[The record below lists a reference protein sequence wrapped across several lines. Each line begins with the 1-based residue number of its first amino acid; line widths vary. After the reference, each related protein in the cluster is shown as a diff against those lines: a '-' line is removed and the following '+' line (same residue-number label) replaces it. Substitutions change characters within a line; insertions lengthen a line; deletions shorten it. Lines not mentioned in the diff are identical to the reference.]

1 LVLAIEN
8 LGGIIGSGTDDGTVA
23 RMPLDALALALGA
36 AGLHALWN
44 LLLARER
51 DTEAATAVAL
61 VALVAVLV
69 LPAAL
74 TWRVD
79 ADAIPFIA
87 GSAALELAYV
97 ALLATAYR
105 RYELSLVYPVARGLA
120 PVLALLIV
128 VAAGG
133 ARPSTLGIV
142 GVLAV
147 AGGVLLVRGAR
158 GDLGGLVF
166 GIVIAAAIAGYTVVD
181 RYGIGHAAA
190 GPYLLLVM
198 LGPAL
203 VYPLFVGVGRTR
215 AAVSGVTVVIGGAS
229 ASAYL
234 LVLLALRL
242 ASAPAVAAVR
252 ESSVVIATAAAA
264 VVLHER
270 VSSTRL
276 AGAAVVA
283 AGVALLALS

>member
-1 LVLAIEN
+1 
-8 LGGIIGSGTDDGTVA
+8 
-23 RMPLDALALALGA
+23 MPLDALALALGA

-61 VALVAVLV
+61 VALIVVLV
-69 LPAAL
+69 IPAAL

-79 ADAIPFIA
+79 ADAVPFIV
-87 GSAALELAYV
+87 GSAALELTYV

-133 ARPSTLGIV
+133 ARPSTLGVV

-147 AGGVLLVRGAR
+147 AVGVLLVRGAR

-166 GIVIAAAIAGYTVVD
+166 GIVIAAAIAGYPVID
-181 RYGIGHAAA
+181 RYGIRHAAA

-203 VYPLFVGVGRTR
+203 VYPLAIGRSRVR
-215 AAVSGVTVVIGGAS
+215 AAVSPATIVVGAAS
-229 ASAYL
+229 AAAYL

-270 VSSTRL
+270 VGRMRL
-276 AGAAVVA
+276 GGAALVA

>member
-1 LVLAIEN
+1 MVR
-8 LGGIIGSGTDDGTVA
+8 S

-36 AGLHALWN
+36 AVLHALWN
-44 LLLARER
+44 LLLAREE

-61 VALVAVLV
+61 LALVAVMI

-74 TWRVD
+74 TWRVEG
-79 ADAIPFIA
+79 AAVPFLVA
-87 GSAALELAYV
+87 SGGLELLYV
-97 ALLATAYR
+97 ALLAAAYR

-120 PVLALLIV
+120 PLLALLLV

-133 ARPSTLGIV
+133 ARPSTLGVI

-147 AGGVLLVRGAR
+147 AAGVLLVRGAR
-158 GDLGGLVF
+158 GSLAGFALGAA
-166 GIVIAAAIAGYTVVD
+166 IAASIAGYTVVD
-181 RYGIGHAAA
+181 RYGIRHAAA

-203 VYPLFVGVGRTR
+203 VYTAAVGRRR
-215 AAVSGVTVVIGGAS
+215 AFAAADLATLTVGAAAASG
-229 ASAYL
+229 YL

-252 ESSVVIATAAAA
+252 ETSVVIATAAAA
-264 VVLHER
+264 VFLHER
-270 VSSTRL
+270 VGPMRL
-276 AGAAVVA
+276 GGAVLVAG
-283 AGVALLALS
+283 GVALLALS

>member
-1 LVLAIEN
+1 MLAIEN
-8 LGGIIGSGTDDGTVA
+8 LGGITGSGTADGTVA

-36 AGLHALWN
+36 AALHALWN

-51 DTEAATAVAL
+51 DTEAASAIALLAL
-61 VALVAVLV
+61 VATLA

-74 TWRVD
+74 TWRVET
-79 ADAIPFIA
+79 AAVPFIV
-87 GSAALELAYV
+87 GSAALELVYV
-97 ALLATAYR
+97 ALLAIAYR

-120 PVLALLIV
+120 PVLALLLV
-128 VAAGG
+128 VAAGA
-133 ARPSTLGIV
+133 ARPSPVGIL

-147 AGGVLLVRGAR
+147 AVGVLLVRGLR
-158 GDLGGLVF
+158 GGTGLAF

-181 RYGIGHAAA
+181 RYGIRHAAA

-198 LGPAL
+198 LWPAL
-203 VYPLFVGVGRTR
+203 VYPLVVGTGRVR
-215 AAVSGVTVVIGGAS
+215 AALSPVTVVIGALS

-252 ESSVVIATAAAA
+252 ETSVVIATAAAA
-264 VVLHER
+264 TFLGER
-270 VSSTRL
+270 VGPTRIV
-276 AGAAVVA
+276 GAVAVA
-283 AGVALLALS
+283 AGVAQLALS

>member
-1 LVLAIEN
+1 LVLAIES
-8 LGGIIGSGTDDGTVA
+8 LDGITGSGTADGTVA

-36 AGLHALWN
+36 AALHALWN

-51 DTEAATAVAL
+51 DTEAASAIALLAL
-61 VALVAVLV
+61 VATLA

-74 TWRVD
+74 TWRVES
-79 ADAIPFIA
+79 AAVPFIV
-87 GSAALELAYV
+87 GSAALELVYV
-97 ALLATAYR
+97 ALLAIAYR

-120 PVLALLIV
+120 PVLALLLV
-128 VAAGG
+128 VAAGA
-133 ARPSTLGIV
+133 ARPSPVGIL

-147 AGGVLLVRGAR
+147 GLGVLLVRGLR
-158 GDLGGLVF
+158 GGAGLAF

-181 RYGIGHAAA
+181 RYGIRHAAA

-203 VYPLFVGVGRTR
+203 VYPLVVGTGRVR
-215 AAVSGVTVVIGGAS
+215 AALSPVTVVIGALS

-252 ESSVVIATAAAA
+252 ETSVVIATAAAA
-264 VVLHER
+264 TFLGER
-270 VSSTRL
+270 VGPTRL
-276 AGAAVVA
+276 AGAVVVA

>member
-1 LVLAIEN
+1 
-8 LGGIIGSGTDDGTVA
+8 
-23 RMPLDALALALGA
+23 MPLDALGLALGA
-36 AGLHALWN
+36 AVLHALWN

-51 DTEAATAVAL
+51 DTEAATAGAL
-61 VALVAVLV
+61 LVLLLVLV

-74 TWRVD
+74 TWHVE
-79 ADAIPFIA
+79 AAALPFIVA
-87 GSAALELAYV
+87 SAALELAYV

-120 PVLALLIV
+120 PVLALLYV

-133 ARPSTLGIV
+133 ALPSALG
-142 GVLAV
+142 V
-147 AGGVLLVRGAR
+147 AGVIAVGIGVLLVRGAR
-158 GDLGGLVF
+158 GSARGLAF
-166 GIVIAAAIAGYTVVD
+166 GVTIAAAIAGYTVVD
-181 RYGIGHAAA
+181 RYGIRHAAA

-198 LGPAL
+198 VAPAL
-203 VYPLFVGVGRTR
+203 VYTLLVGRGRVR
-215 AAVSGVTVVIGGAS
+215 AALNPATVVIGAAS

-252 ESSVVIATAAAA
+252 ETSVVIATGAAA
-264 VVLHER
+264 VFLGER

-276 AGAAVVA
+276 TGAVVVVL
-283 AGVALLALS
+283 GVALLAFS

>member
-1 LVLAIEN
+1 
-8 LGGIIGSGTDDGTVA
+8 
-23 RMPLDALALALGA
+23 MPLDALALALGA
-36 AGLHALWN
+36 AALHALWN

-61 VALVAVLV
+61 LVLIVVLA

-79 ADAIPFIA
+79 RDALPFIA
-87 GSAALELAYV
+87 ASAALELAYV

-120 PVLALLIV
+120 PVLALLYV

-133 ARPSTLGIV
+133 ARPSALGV
-142 GVLAV
+142 AGVLAV
-147 AGGVLLVRGAR
+147 ATGVLLVRGAR
-158 GDLGGLVF
+158 GSLGGLAF
-166 GIVIAAAIAGYTVVD
+166 GCVIAAAIAGYTVVD
-181 RYGIGHAAA
+181 RYGIRHAAA

-203 VYPLFVGVGRTR
+203 VYPVFVGRR
-215 AAVSGVTVVIGGAS
+215 RLSAAVSPATVVVGAAS

-234 LVLLALRL
+234 LILLALRL

-252 ESSVVIATAAAA
+252 ETSVVLATAAAA
-264 VVLHER
+264 VFLGER
-270 VSSTRL
+270 VGASRL
-276 AGAAVVA
+276 AGAVVVV
-283 AGVALLALS
+283 AGVALLAAS

>member
-1 LVLAIEN
+1 
-8 LGGIIGSGTDDGTVA
+8 
-23 RMPLDALALALGA
+23 MPLDALALALGA

-51 DTEAATAVAL
+51 DTEAASAVAL
-61 VALVAVLV
+61 LTLVVVLA

-74 TWRVD
+74 TWRVESD
-79 ADAIPFIA
+79 ALPFIF

-97 ALLATAYR
+97 ALLAAAYR

-120 PVLALLIV
+120 PVAALLLV

-133 ARPSTLGIV
+133 ARPSAL
-142 GVLAV
+142 GVLGVVAV
-147 AGGVLLVRGAR
+147 ALGVLLVRGVK
-158 GDLGGLVF
+158 GDPGGLAF
-166 GIVIAAAIAGYTVVD
+166 GAVIAAAIAGYTVVD
-181 RYGIGHAAA
+181 RYGIRHAAA

-203 VYPLFVGVGRTR
+203 VYSLLIGRTRVR
-215 AAVSGVTVVIGGAS
+215 AAVSPATIVVGTAS

-252 ESSVVIATAAAA
+252 ETSVVIATAAAA

-270 VSSTRL
+270 VGPARL
-276 AGAAVVA
+276 IGACVVV